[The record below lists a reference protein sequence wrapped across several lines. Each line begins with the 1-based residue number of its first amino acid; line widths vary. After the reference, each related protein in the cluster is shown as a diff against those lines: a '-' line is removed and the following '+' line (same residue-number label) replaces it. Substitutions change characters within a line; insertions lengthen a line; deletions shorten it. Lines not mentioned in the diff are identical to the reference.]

1 MMQPIQLCFDG
12 SGTYKTAFSLGNMGT
27 QALKS
32 HATGKG
38 NFEKV
43 KEQKEVCNFFTK
55 RHHPNQVKKRKM

>member
-1 MMQPIQLCFDG
+1 MQPIQLCFDG

-38 NFEKV
+38 NFKKV
-43 KEQKEVCNFFTK
+43 KEQRYATFSQKDIIQIK
-55 RHHPNQVKKRKM
+55 